1 MDYIPISLHDTA
13 DVVFNPI
20 IMATPN
26 DYNTVYTTPKGT
38 KEQMNA
44 LGQEICPIAF
54 DMGLLTRALGI
65 VWSRPVEL
73 NGVVPMEAGMHFLM
87 SVFGWNL

>member
-1 MDYIPISLHDTA
+1 MHDHA

-44 LGQEICPIAF
+44 LGQEICPIKF
-54 DMGLLTRALGI
+54 VMGLLKEPSNI
-65 VWSRPVEL
+65 VWSRPVKL
-73 NGVVPMEAGMHFLM
+73 NGVGTMEADMHFLM
-87 SVFGWNL
+87 SDFAGIFFIVMQD